1 MLQITFGF
9 LLHDTARLLRRDFER
24 RSKGTGLT
32 RAQWAVLA
40 YVARNEGS
48 NQAALADM
56 LDIEPITL
64 VRLLDKLEAAGLV
77 ERRPDPADRR
87 ASPLDYSA
95 AALPPTLLITAGLD
109 ALRDQGRAYAAKLV
123 EAGVPTVFREA
134 KGTVHGYICLAK
146 GIPSSQDDIR
156 EGLATLKAM
165 VAEAVG

>member
-9 LLHDTARLLRRDFER
+9 LLHDTARLQRRAFER
-24 RSKGTGLT
+24 RAKGTGLT

-87 ASPLDYSA
+87 VRRLYLTPATGPLLEQMQELA
-95 AALPPTLLITAGLD
+95 AATREIALAGLSPAERQQLTD
-109 ALRDQGRAYAAKLV
+109 LLMKVRNNLSGRELSAPA
-123 EAGVPTVFREA
+123 
-134 KGTVHGYICLAK
+134 
-146 GIPSSQDDIR
+146 DDDDS
-156 EGLATLKAM
+156 TPKART
-165 VAEAVG
+165 ANHA

>member
-40 YVARNEGS
+40 YIARNEGS

-56 LDIEPITL
+56 LEIEPITL

-87 ASPLDYSA
+87 VRRLHLTEATGPLLIQLQGLASETRE
-95 AALPPTLLITAGLD
+95 AALAGLTD
-109 ALRDQGRAYAAKLV
+109 SERQQLTDLLMKVRANLSGRD
-123 EAGVPTVFREA
+123 
-134 KGTVHGYICLAK
+134 
-146 GIPSSQDDIR
+146 
-156 EGLATLKAM
+156 LKANDETNSTPS
-165 VAEAVG
+165 VRTVSHA

>member
-87 ASPLDYSA
+87 VRRLYLTEATGPLLGQLQHLASETRE
-95 AALPPTLLITAGLD
+95 AALAGLTD
-109 ALRDQGRAYAAKLV
+109 AERQQLTDLLMKVRANLSGRDLGAK
-123 EAGVPTVFREA
+123 
-134 KGTVHGYICLAK
+134 
-146 GIPSSQDDIR
+146 PSDHND
-156 EGLATLKAM
+156 ATPSVRTANH
-165 VAEAVG
+165 A

>member
-56 LDIEPITL
+56 LEIEPITL

-87 ASPLDYSA
+87 VRRLYLTEATGPLLEQLQQLASETRET
-95 AALPPTLLITAGLD
+95 ALAGLTAAERQQLTD
-109 ALRDQGRAYAAKLV
+109 LLMKVRGNLSGRDLGTKPAEEDDSTQNTRTAKH
-123 EAGVPTVFREA
+123 A
-134 KGTVHGYICLAK
+134 
-146 GIPSSQDDIR
+146 
-156 EGLATLKAM
+156 
-165 VAEAVG
+165 

>member
-48 NQAALADM
+48 SQAALADM
-56 LDIEPITL
+56 LEIEPITL

-77 ERRPDPADRR
+77 ERRPDPNDRR
-87 ASPLDYSA
+87 VRRLHLTEATGPLLTQLQGLA
-95 AALPPTLLITAGLD
+95 AEARETALAGLTD
-109 ALRDQGRAYAAKLV
+109 GERQQLTDLLMKVRGNLSGRDLK
-123 EAGVPTVFREA
+123 
-134 KGTVHGYICLAK
+134 
-146 GIPSSQDDIR
+146 PSAPDSPENDSTPSVR
-156 EGLATLKAM
+156 TANHA
-165 VAEAVG
+165 

>member
-24 RSKGTGLT
+24 RSKDTGLT

-56 LDIEPITL
+56 LEIEPITL

-87 ASPLDYSA
+87 VRRLYLTEATGPLLGQLQDLASETRESA
-95 AALPPTLLITAGLD
+95 LAGLSESERQQLTD
-109 ALRDQGRAYAAKLV
+109 LLMKVRANLSGRDLGAK
-123 EAGVPTVFREA
+123 
-134 KGTVHGYICLAK
+134 
-146 GIPSSQDDIR
+146 PSDTEEPASSVR
-156 EGLATLKAM
+156 TANHA
-165 VAEAVG
+165 

>member
-56 LDIEPITL
+56 LEIEPISL

-87 ASPLDYSA
+87 VRRLYLTEATGPLLGQLQDLASETRESA
-95 AALPPTLLITAGLD
+95 LAGLSD
-109 ALRDQGRAYAAKLV
+109 SERQQLTDLLMKVRANLSGRD
-123 EAGVPTVFREA
+123 
-134 KGTVHGYICLAK
+134 LAK
-146 GIPSSQDDIR
+146 SSDNDDPTPSVR
-156 EGLATLKAM
+156 TANHA
-165 VAEAVG
+165 

>member
-9 LLHDTARLLRRDFER
+9 LLHDAARLLRRDFER

-48 NQAALADM
+48 SQAALADM
-56 LDIEPITL
+56 LEIEPITL

-87 ASPLDYSA
+87 VRRLHLTAATGPLLTQLQDLA
-95 AALPPTLLITAGLD
+95 AETRECALAGLSE
-109 ALRDQGRAYAAKLV
+109 AERRQLTELLTKVRGNLSGRDLKID
-123 EAGVPTVFREA
+123 TDS
-134 KGTVHGYICLAK
+134 T
-146 GIPSSQDDIR
+146 PSARTASH
-156 EGLATLKAM
+156 A
-165 VAEAVG
+165 

>member
-1 MLQITFGF
+1 MSLLQITFGF

-87 ASPLDYSA
+87 VRRLFLTEATGPLLEQLQALASETRE
-95 AALPPTLLITAGLD
+95 AALSGLSDAERQQLTDLLMKVRGNLSGRDLAARPASSDQDNSTSD
-109 ALRDQGRAYAAKLV
+109 LRKTKHA
-123 EAGVPTVFREA
+123 
-134 KGTVHGYICLAK
+134 
-146 GIPSSQDDIR
+146 
-156 EGLATLKAM
+156 
-165 VAEAVG
+165 

>member
-48 NQAALADM
+48 SQAALADM

-64 VRLLDKLEAAGLV
+64 VRLLDKLEALGLV

-87 ASPLDYSA
+87 VRRLFLTAATGPLLEQLQALA
-95 AALPPTLLITAGLD
+95 AET
-109 ALRDQGRAYAAKLV
+109 
-123 EAGVPTVFREA
+123 REA
-134 KGTVHGYICLAK
+134 
-146 GIPSSQDDIR
+146 
-156 EGLATLKAM
+156 AM
-165 VAEAVG
+165 VGLTEAERQQLTDLLMKVRGNLTGRDLGVKPPSDAHDATPSPRTAKHA

>member
-1 MLQITFGF
+1 MSLLQITFGF

-40 YVARNEGS
+40 YVARSEGS

-87 ASPLDYSA
+87 VRRLFLTAATGPLLEQLQGLASETRE
-95 AALPPTLLITAGLD
+95 AALAGLSD
-109 ALRDQGRAYAAKLV
+109 AERQQLTDLLMKVRGNLSGRDLAARSTASDEGQSTPDLGRTKHA
-123 EAGVPTVFREA
+123 
-134 KGTVHGYICLAK
+134 
-146 GIPSSQDDIR
+146 
-156 EGLATLKAM
+156 
-165 VAEAVG
+165 

>member
-64 VRLLDKLEAAGLV
+64 VRLLDKLEAAALV
-77 ERRPDPADRR
+77 ERRPDPSDRR
-87 ASPLDYSA
+87 VRRLFLTEATGPLLEQLQQLA
-95 AALPPTLLITAGLD
+95 AETRETALAGLNEAERRQLTD
-109 ALRDQGRAYAAKLV
+109 LLMKVRVNLSGRDLKTSD
-123 EAGVPTVFREA
+123 E
-134 KGTVHGYICLAK
+134 
-146 GIPSSQDDIR
+146 DDSTESVR
-156 EGLATLKAM
+156 TANHA
-165 VAEAVG
+165 